1 MPQRRTKKIDFKAY
15 RKAVI
20 DVAKYHKGQTLNK
33 DEMFDF
39 WYLVERAYRH
49 YVGMSHVFRTRKF
62 THNSQAIAILK
73 RREMITI
80 KTSHENLEGRFYT
93 FSGGTDE

>member
-1 MPQRRTKKIDFKAY
+1 MGRGGRKKIDFSAY

-33 DEMFDF
+33 DEMNDF

-49 YVGMSHVFRTRKF
+49 HVGMPHVFLTRKF
-62 THNSQAIAILK
+62 THNSLAIPILK
-73 RREMITI
+73 KRSMVTVVHVSKRGGQGM
-80 KTSHENLEGRFYT
+80 FYT
-93 FSGGTDE
+93 FGDTHE

>member
-80 KTSHENLEGRFYT
+80 QTSNKIHEGRFYT
-93 FSGGTDE
+93 FSGVTNE

>member
-1 MPQRRTKKIDFKAY
+1 M
-15 RKAVI
+15 I

-49 YVGMSHVFRTRKF
+49 HVGMPHVFQTRKF
-62 THNSQAIAILK
+62 THNSQAIPILK
-73 RREMITI
+73 RREMITV
-80 KTSHENLEGRFYT
+80 KTPCDSLEGKFYT